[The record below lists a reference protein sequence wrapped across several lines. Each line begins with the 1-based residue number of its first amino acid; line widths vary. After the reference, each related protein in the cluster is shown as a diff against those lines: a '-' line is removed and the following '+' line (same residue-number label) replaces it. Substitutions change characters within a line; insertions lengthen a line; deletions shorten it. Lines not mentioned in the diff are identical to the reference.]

1 MYACIPTCV
10 CVYVRLAFIHSCVCA
25 CIHVRICTADSVA
38 QRWYNV
44 GPRSGFSCVD
54 GAVPWQKV
62 RRGAPSRTARRAT
75 AVSARLSGTVTPA
88 TGTPSTIMSPV
99 LYGLGRTRPP
109 AGSDDAQTGHESAAS
124 LEWWRIA
131 AGGRACDIRS
141 KACALNSRSM
151 GEAVVAS
158 AATHCAHSSLSQM
171 PAGRWSALR
180 SVKRAYA
187 SLWASD
193 GQAGPR
199 GYTAQEEERTTA
211 GHACAT

>member
-1 MYACIPTCV
+1 MA
-10 CVYVRLAFIHSCVCA
+10 
-25 CIHVRICTADSVA
+25 
-38 QRWYNV
+38 

-54 GAVPWQKV
+54 GALPWQKV

-99 LYGLGRTRPP
+99 LYGLGRTGPP
-109 AGSDDAQTGHESAAS
+109 AGSADAQTGHESAAS

-151 GEAVVAS
+151 GEAVVAF

-171 PAGRWSALR
+171 PAGRWSALQ
-180 SVKRAYA
+180 SIKRAYA
-187 SLWASD
+187 SRGPAT
-193 GQAGPR
+193 GRQAAGATRHRRRSAPPQVMR
-199 GYTAQEEERTTA
+199 VRHERQ
-211 GHACAT
+211 